1 MDGWWSAIAELV
13 LPAECLGCGS
23 AGALVCGGCREV
35 LDGKEARAVRPEPG
49 PPGLPGV
56 SAAVAYEGRVRT
68 MVLAY
73 KERGALGLA
82 GPLGAALAAAVGQ
95 GGEAR
100 GVHGD
105 GARGAGGFGRGRS
118 GGAGA
123 GPVVLVPVPSARR
136 AVRARGHDH
145 VAGLARAAAR
155 RLRAEG
161 RAAHVLPALVPC
173 REVRDQAGLGARER
187 RANLA
192 GALRVRAGALR
203 LLREA
208 PPHTAFVLVDD
219 VMTTGATIAEAAR
232 ALRAADVE
240 GVQRGDRSIRP
251 GGAGERITGAVRA
264 AVVAV
269 SPRAFEINR
278 K

>member
-1 MDGWWSAIAELV
+1 MVAELM
-13 LPAECLGCGS
+13 LPAECFGCGS
-23 AGALVCGGCREV
+23 AGALACGGCREV
-35 LDGKEARAVRPEPG
+35 LDGTEVRRVRPEPS

-56 SAAVAYEGRVRT
+56 SAAVAYEGVVRT
-68 MVLAY
+68 LLLAY

-82 GPLGAALAAAVGQ
+82 GPLGGALAAAV
-95 GGEAR
+95 R
-100 GVHGD
+100 HGVTRAD
-105 GARGAGGFGRGRS
+105 R
-118 GGAGA
+118 GA
-123 GPVVLVPVPSARR
+123 GPVVLVPVPSAAR

-145 VAGLARAAAR
+145 VLRLARVAAG

-161 RAAHVLPALVPC
+161 CAARVVPALALG

-192 GALRVRAGALR
+192 GAVRVRAGAVR
-203 LLREA
+203 LLREV
-208 PPHTAFVLVDD
+208 PGRTTVVLVDD
-219 VMTTGATIAEAAR
+219 LMTTGSTIAEAAR

>member
-1 MDGWWSAIAELV
+1 MDGWWSALAELV
-13 LPAECLGCGS
+13 LPAECFGCGT
-23 AGALVCGGCREV
+23 AGAPACGGCREV
-35 LDGKEARAVRPEPG
+35 LEGREVRRVRPEAA
-49 PPGLPGV
+49 PPGLPRV
-56 SAAVAYEGRVRT
+56 SAAVAYEGEVRSLL
-68 MVLAY
+68 LAY

-82 GPLGAALAAAVGQ
+82 GPLGAALAAAV
-95 GGEAR
+95 R
-100 GVHGD
+100 HGD
-105 GARGAGGFGRGRS
+105 GADRGV
-118 GGAGA
+118 
-123 GPVVLVPVPSARR
+123 GPVALVPVPSAAR

-145 VAGLARAAAR
+145 VGRLARVAAG

-161 RAAHVLPALVPC
+161 RAARVVPALALC

-192 GALRVRAGALR
+192 GAVRVRAGAVR
-203 LLREA
+203 LLRES
-208 PPHTAFVLVDD
+208 PDGTTVVLVDD
-219 VMTTGATIAEAAR
+219 LMTTGSTIAEAAR

-251 GGAGERITGAVRA
+251 TGAGKRITGAVRA

-269 SPRAFEINR
+269 SPRAFETNP